1 MLTMISM
8 CMMNIDAN
16 MDDLE
21 GYVGTSG
28 ILES

>member
-1 MLTMISM
+1 MMKMRST
-8 CMMNIDAN
+8 CMVNVDAN
-16 MDDLE
+16 MNDLE